1 MECFLMVIGI
11 TGTLGAGK
19 GTIVEF
25 LKKKGFKHYS
35 VREFLT
41 EEILRRG
48 LEVNRANMVMVAN
61 NLRDR
66 FGPSYIVEELHKKAV
81 RDGGDVVIESIRCPG
96 EVEALRKKKGFFL
109 IAVDADVEMR
119 YARIVERG
127 SETDRVSFDEFVAA
141 EQKEMSDDPNKGNL
155 RKCVEMADYVFK
167 NDWTIEELYR
177 RVGKILEPRPEI
189 VEEEYVRPSW
199 DEYFMEICRTVARRG
214 TCDRGRS
221 GVVIVKDKQILVTG
235 YVGSPVGF
243 SHCDDV
249 GHKMEEWTH
258 DGVVRKH
265 CVRTAHAEQNA
276 ICQAAKLGIPINGAT
291 LYCKMT
297 PCDICA
303 KMIVNAGIKRVV
315 CEKIYHASG
324 AFDFWNEAGI
334 ELDVLNKSV
343 EEYEGQ

>member
-1 MECFLMVIGI
+1 MVIGI

-19 GTIVEF
+19 GTIVKY
-25 LKKKGFKHYS
+25 LLGQGFKHYS
-35 VREFLT
+35 VRVFLT

-48 LEVNRANMVMVAN
+48 LEVNRENMVAIAN
-61 NLRDR
+61 ELRER
-66 FGPSYIVEELHKKAV
+66 FGSSYIVEKLYERAE
-81 RDGGDVVIESIRCPG
+81 REGGDCVIESVRCPG
-96 EVEALRKKKGFFL
+96 EVEALKKKKGFVLF
-109 IAVDADVEMR
+109 AVDADVETR
-119 YARIVERG
+119 YARVVERG
-127 SETDRVSFDEFVAA
+127 SETDGVSFNDFVAQ
-141 EQKEMSDDPNKGNL
+141 EQREMMSNDPNKQNL
-155 RKCVEMADYVFK
+155 KRCIEMADYVFK
-167 NDWTIEELYR
+167 NDWTVEDLYR
-177 RVGKILEPRPEI
+177 RVAKVLEPKPEPE
-189 VEEEYVRPSW
+189 VEGRYVRPSW
-199 DEYFMEICRTVARRG
+199 DEYFMEICRAVARRG
-214 TCDRGRS
+214 TCDRGKS
-221 GVVIVKDKQILVTG
+221 GCVIVRNKQILVTG

-243 SHCDDV
+243 PHCDDV

-276 ICQAAKLGIPINGAT
+276 ICQAAKLGIAVDGAT

-324 AFDFWNEAGI
+324 DVDFWNKAGI
-334 ELDVLNKSV
+334 KLDILNKSV